1 MRTRVRRVVG
11 DLFAAWHVTATRTG
25 MLATFLIVVGSMT
38 PAYLPQNSPWW
49 GPLRALHLDN
59 NGLVKVIGTLIL
71 LSGLGLLVDAWF
83 KFRPTVDIDVKRW
96 AVLAIWSLPLLAAPP
111 IFSSDAYS
119 YSAQGWMLVND
130 VNPYEA
136 GPGVLPGAFADQ
148 VAWVWRFT
156 PAPYGPLSLRLQELI
171 VVASGLHPYL
181 SAVLMRIPAVAGV
194 VLIVV
199 LLPRIADR
207 MGVDAQLTAW
217 FATLNPLLVIDFV
230 GGAHNDALMMGLV
243 VLALWLGL
251 KARMWLAGA
260 VVIGVAAAVKQPA
273 LLAAYALPLLADPLT
288 TWKGAH
294 IARTVGKIAASC
306 LIAIGSFAGVSVA
319 CGLGFGWLNA
329 VNVPG
334 LVVTVSPSTVIGQ
347 TIQLVLDYFQLDPS
361 EHAAI
366 RLARSV
372 GIVIAVAGVLVLA
385 VVQARKKPMSFL
397 SWSYLLVA
405 FAGPALHSWY
415 VLWGSL
421 LLPLTR
427 PSERIQRIALWTTMV
442 LLSYAAINLAWR
454 NGAVALGIA
463 ALGPLAWQVIHHE
476 RTRRREL
483 AEPDLDAREVPA
495 RGRDH

>member
-1 MRTRVRRVVG
+1 MRQVGHDLRAAWRVVP
-11 DLFAAWHVTATRTG
+11 TRTG
-25 MLATFLIVVGSMT
+25 MLGTFLILVGSPT

-59 NGLVKVIGTLIL
+59 APVKVIGTLIL

-83 KFRPTVDIDVKRW
+83 KFRPTVDVDVKRW
-96 AVLAIWSLPLLAAPP
+96 AVLAIWSIPLLAAPP
-111 IFSSDAYS
+111 TFSHDAYS
-119 YSAQGWMLVND
+119 YSAQGWMLVNA

-171 VVASGLHPYL
+171 VVASGLQPYL
-181 SAVLMRIPAVAGV
+181 SAVLMRIPALIGV

-217 FATLNPLLVIDFV
+217 LATLNPLLVIDFV

-260 VVIGVAAAVKQPA
+260 VVVGVAAAIKQPA
-273 LLAAYALPLLADPLT
+273 FLAAYALPLLADPLT
-288 TWKGAH
+288 TWKGSH
-294 IARTVGKIAASC
+294 IARTVGKIAVSC
-306 LIAIGSFAGVSVA
+306 LIAIGTFGAVSLA
-319 CGLGFGWLNA
+319 CGLGFGWINA

-347 TIQLVLDYFQLDPS
+347 GVQLVLNYFQLDSS

-366 RLARSV
+366 RLARTI
-372 GIVIAVAGVLVLA
+372 GLAIAVAGVLVLA

-415 VLWGSL
+415 VLWGTL
-421 LLPLTR
+421 LLPLTK

-442 LLSYAAINLAWR
+442 LLSYAAVDLAWR
-454 NGAVALGIA
+454 NGAIALGIA
-463 ALGPLAWQVIHHE
+463 AVVPLGWQLIHHE
-476 RTRRREL
+476 RRHRREM
-483 AEPDLDAREVPA
+483 EDVEGGPSEVA
-495 RGRDH
+495 AGEHDW

>member
-1 MRTRVRRVVG
+1 MGTRMRGVID
-11 DLFAAWHVTATRTG
+11 DLRAAWRLMPTRTG
-25 MLATFLIVVGSMT
+25 MLGTFLIVVGSLT

-71 LSGLGLLVDAWF
+71 LTGLGLLVDAWF
-83 KFRPTVDIDVKRW
+83 KFRPTLDVDVKRW
-96 AVLAIWSLPLLAAPP
+96 AVLAIWTIPLLVAPP
-111 IFSSDAYS
+111 TFSSDAYS

-156 PAPYGPLSLRLQELI
+156 PAPYGPLSMRLQELI
-171 VVASGLHPYL
+171 VVASGLQPYL
-181 SAVLMRIPAVAGV
+181 SAVLMRIPALVGV

-199 LLPRIADR
+199 LLPRIAHR
-207 MGVDAQLTAW
+207 MGVDAQSTAW

-243 VLALWLGL
+243 VLALWLSL
-251 KARMWLAGA
+251 KGRLWLVGA
-260 VVIGVAAAVKQPA
+260 VVVGLSASIKQPA
-273 LLAAYALPLLADPLT
+273 FLAAYALPLLSDPLT
-288 TWKGAH
+288 TWKGSH
-294 IARTVGKIAASC
+294 IARTVGKIALSC
-306 LIAIGSFAGVSVA
+306 AIAIGTFAALSLA

-334 LVVTVSPSTVIGQ
+334 LVVTVSPTTVIGQ
-347 TIQLVLDYFQLDPS
+347 GIQLVLNYFQLDSS

-366 RLARSV
+366 RLARTI
-372 GIVIAVAGVLVLA
+372 GLVIGGGGVLVLA
-385 VVQARKKPMSFL
+385 VVEARKRPMSFL

-405 FAGPALHSWY
+405 FSGAALHSWY

-421 LLPLTR
+421 LLPLTK

-442 LLSYAAINLAWR
+442 LLSYAAVNLAWR
-454 NGAVALGIA
+454 NGALALGIA
-463 ALGPLAWQVIHHE
+463 ALVPLGWQVIHHE
-476 RTRRREL
+476 RVRRREL
-483 AEPDLDAREVPA
+483 DADGSDTPA
-495 RGRDH
+495 TAASDRDH

>member
-1 MRTRVRRVVG
+1 MQGVSD
-11 DLFAAWHVTATRTG
+11 DLRAAWRVLPTRTG
-25 MLATFLIVVGSMT
+25 MLGTLLILVGSLT
-38 PAYLPQNSPWW
+38 PAYLPQNSPLW
-49 GPLRALHLDN
+49 GPLRAMHLDN
-59 NGLVKVIGTLIL
+59 APVKVIGTLIL

-83 KFRPTVDIDVKRW
+83 KFRPTVDVDVKRW
-96 AVLAIWSLPLLAAPP
+96 AVLTIWSLPLLAAPP

-119 YSAQGWMLVND
+119 YAAQGWMLVND

-171 VVASGLHPYL
+171 VVACGLQPYL
-181 SAVLMRIPAVAGV
+181 SGVMMRLPALVGV

-207 MGVDAQLTAW
+207 MGVDAQMTAW
-217 FATLNPLLVIDFV
+217 LATLNPLLVIDFV

-243 VLALWLGL
+243 VLALWLSLKPGL
-251 KARMWLAGA
+251 WVVGA
-260 VVIGVAAAVKQPA
+260 VVVGVAASIKQPA
-273 LLAAYALPLLADPLT
+273 FLAAYALPLLVDPLT
-288 TWKGAH
+288 SWKGSH
-294 IARTVGKIAASC
+294 IARTVGKVVASC
-306 LIAIGSFAGVSVA
+306 LASIGTFGAVSVA
-319 CGLGFGWLNA
+319 CGLGLGWLNA

-347 TIQLVLDYFQLDPS
+347 GVQLVLNYFQLDSS

-366 RLARSV
+366 RLARTI
-372 GIVIAVAGVLVLA
+372 GLVIAVVGVLALA
-385 VVQARKKPMSFL
+385 VVAARKKPMSFL

-415 VLWGSL
+415 VLWGTL

-427 PSERIQRIALWTTMV
+427 PSERIQRAALWTTMV
-442 LLSYAAINLAWR
+442 LLSYAAVNLAWR
-454 NGAVALGIA
+454 NGAIALGIA
-463 ALGPLAWQVIHHE
+463 ALGPLGWQVVHHE
-476 RTRRREL
+476 RKTRREL
-483 AEPDLDAREVPA
+483 DASSSDTREVPTSGA
-495 RGRDH
+495 DR

>member
-1 MRTRVRRVVG
+1 
-11 DLFAAWHVTATRTG
+11 
-25 MLATFLIVVGSMT
+25 
-38 PAYLPQNSPWW
+38 
-49 GPLRALHLDN
+49 
-59 NGLVKVIGTLIL
+59 
-71 LSGLGLLVDAWF
+71 
-83 KFRPTVDIDVKRW
+83 
-96 AVLAIWSLPLLAAPP
+96 
-111 IFSSDAYS
+111 
-119 YSAQGWMLVND
+119 MLVND
-130 VNPYEA
+130 VSPYEA

-171 VVASGLHPYL
+171 VVASGLQPYL
-181 SAVLMRIPAVAGV
+181 SAVLMRIPALIGV

-199 LLPRIADR
+199 LLPRIAER

-251 KARMWLAGA
+251 TARMWLAGA
-260 VVIGVAAAVKQPA
+260 VVVGVAAAIKQPA
-273 LLAAYALPLLADPLT
+273 FLAAYALPLLADPLT
-288 TWKGAH
+288 TWKSSH
-294 IARTVGKIAASC
+294 IARTVGKIAVSC
-306 LIAIGSFAGVSVA
+306 LIAIGTFGAVSLA

-347 TIQLVLDYFQLDPS
+347 GIQLVLNYFQLDSS

-366 RLARSV
+366 RLARSI
-372 GIVIAVAGVLVLA
+372 GLAIAVAGVLVLA

-415 VLWGSL
+415 VLWGTL
-421 LLPLTR
+421 LLPLTK

-442 LLSYAAINLAWR
+442 LLSYAAVNLAWR
-454 NGAVALGIA
+454 NGAIALGIA
-463 ALGPLAWQVIHHE
+463 ALVPLGWQLIHHE
-476 RTRRREL
+476 RRHRQEMEDVEGGTS
-483 AEPDLDAREVPA
+483 EVA
-495 RGRDH
+495 AGERDR

>member
-1 MRTRVRRVVG
+1 MRGVIEDLRAAWRVVP
-11 DLFAAWHVTATRTG
+11 TRTG
-25 MLATFLIVVGSMT
+25 MLGTLLILVGSLT
-38 PAYLPQNSPWW
+38 PAYLPQNSPLW

-59 NGLVKVIGTLIL
+59 APVKVIGTLIL

-83 KFRPTVDIDVKRW
+83 KFRPTLGVDVKRW

-111 IFSSDAYS
+111 TFSSDAYS
-119 YSAQGWMLVND
+119 YAAQGWMLVND
-130 VNPYEA
+130 VSPYEA

-171 VVASGLHPYL
+171 VVASGLQPYL
-181 SAVLMRIPAVAGV
+181 SAVLMRIPALIGV

-199 LLPRIADR
+199 LLPRIAER

-251 KARMWLAGA
+251 TARMWLAGA
-260 VVIGVAAAVKQPA
+260 VVVGVAAAIKQPA
-273 LLAAYALPLLADPLT
+273 FLAAYALPLLADPLT
-288 TWKGAH
+288 TWKSSH
-294 IARTVGKIAASC
+294 IARTVGKIAVSC
-306 LIAIGSFAGVSVA
+306 LIAIGTFGAVSLA

-347 TIQLVLDYFQLDPS
+347 GIQLVLNYFQLDSS

-366 RLARSV
+366 RLARSI
-372 GIVIAVAGVLVLA
+372 GLAIAVAGVLVLA

-415 VLWGSL
+415 VLWGTL
-421 LLPLTR
+421 LLPLTK

-442 LLSYAAINLAWR
+442 LLSYAAVNLAWR
-454 NGAVALGIA
+454 NGAIALGIA
-463 ALGPLAWQVIHHE
+463 ALVPLGWQLIHHE
-476 RTRRREL
+476 RRHRQEMEDVEGGTS
-483 AEPDLDAREVPA
+483 EVA
-495 RGRDH
+495 AGERDR

>member
-1 MRTRVRRVVG
+1 MRGVGRDLLAAWRVVP
-11 DLFAAWHVTATRTG
+11 TRIGTLG
-25 MLATFLIVVGSMT
+25 TFLIVVGSLT

-49 GPLRALHLDN
+49 APIRSLHLDN
-59 NGLVKVIGTLIL
+59 NGFVKVVGTLIL
-71 LSGLGLLVDAWF
+71 LTGLGLLVDAWF
-83 KFRPTVDIDVKRW
+83 KFRPTLGVDVKRW
-96 AVLAIWSLPLLAAPP
+96 AVLAIWTIPLLVAPP
-111 IFSSDAYS
+111 TFSSDAYS
-119 YSAQGWMLVND
+119 YSAQGWMLVNE

-136 GPGVLPGAFADQ
+136 GPGILPGAFADQ

-171 VVASGLHPYL
+171 VVASGLQPYL
-181 SAVLMRIPAVAGV
+181 SAVLMRIPALIGV

-199 LLPRIADR
+199 LLPRIAHR

-251 KARMWLAGA
+251 KGRMWLAGA
-260 VVIGVAAAVKQPA
+260 AVIGVAAAIKQPA
-273 LLAAYALPLLADPLT
+273 FLAAYALPLLADPLT

-306 LIAIGSFAGVSVA
+306 LIAIGTFVVVSLA

-347 TIQLVLDYFQLDPS
+347 GIQLVLNYFQLDS
-361 EHAAI
+361 SGHAAI
-366 RLARSV
+366 RLARTI
-372 GIVIAVAGVLVLA
+372 GLVITVAGVLALA
-385 VVQARKKPMSFL
+385 IVQARKKPMSFL

-405 FAGPALHSWY
+405 FGGPALHSWY
-415 VLWGSL
+415 VLWGTL
-421 LLPLTR
+421 LLPLTK

-463 ALGPLAWQVIHHE
+463 ALVPLAWQVIRHE

-483 AEPDLDAREVPA
+483 DAAEDETREVPA
-495 RGRDH
+495 HGADH